1 MLKCEPFL
9 LFDGN
14 CAEAMKFYKS
24 CIGGELTL
32 TKVGD
37 TPMKNQFPP
46 EKYNMIINAHLKSG
60 AIEFSATDWLNPAQ
74 EPKQGTNF
82 SIFIIG
88 EKYGELKVVF
98 DKLSEGAYL
107 ENYQELHNMPFGT
120 YGQLT
125 DKYGVRWIFKGDN
138 IK

>member
-1 MLKCEPFL
+1 MLKCIPFL

-14 CAEAMKFYKS
+14 CAVALKFYKS

-32 TKVGD
+32 TKLGD

-46 EKYNMIINAHLKSG
+46 EKYNKIINANLKCS
-60 AIEFSATDWLNPAQ
+60 AIEFSAADWLDPKHK
-74 EPKQGTNF
+74 PKQGTNF

-88 EKYGELKVVF
+88 DSFNELKIVF
-98 DKLSEGAYL
+98 DKLSEEADM
-107 ENYQELHNMPFGT
+107 ENYQELHDMPFGT

-125 DKYGVRWIFKGDN
+125 DKYGVRWIFKGDK

>member
-1 MLKCEPFL
+1 MLKCIPFL

-46 EKYNMIINAHLKSG
+46 EKYDMIINANLKNG
-60 AIEFSATDWLNPAQ
+60 AIEFSATDWLNPKQ
-74 EPKQGTNF
+74 KPKQGTNF

-88 EKYGELKVVF
+88 EGFNELKVVF
-98 DKLSEGAYL
+98 DKLSEGADL